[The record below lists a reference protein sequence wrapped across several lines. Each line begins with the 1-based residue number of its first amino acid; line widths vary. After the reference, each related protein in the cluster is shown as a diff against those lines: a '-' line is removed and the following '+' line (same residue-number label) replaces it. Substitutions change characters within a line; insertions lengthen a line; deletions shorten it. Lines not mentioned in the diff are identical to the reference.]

1 MPTYS
6 ERKSFARKGAAA
18 INATVA
24 AAVAAVAAE
33 VADGHSAARAEYARR
48 TAPVEF
54 TPAQL
59 STAIAIRTS
68 SGWHRVV
75 KVNAKSVSVETGYS
89 WTDRYALGQILE
101 VR

>member
-1 MPTYS
+1 MLTYS

-24 AAVAAVAAE
+24 AAVAAVAERVAE
-33 VADGHSAARAEYARR
+33 EHADAREEHARR

-59 STAIAIRTS
+59 STAVAIRTS
-68 SGWHRVV
+68 SGWHRVK
-75 KVNAKSVSVETGYS
+75 KVNAKSVTVETGYS
-89 WTDRYALGQILE
+89 WTDRYTLEQILE